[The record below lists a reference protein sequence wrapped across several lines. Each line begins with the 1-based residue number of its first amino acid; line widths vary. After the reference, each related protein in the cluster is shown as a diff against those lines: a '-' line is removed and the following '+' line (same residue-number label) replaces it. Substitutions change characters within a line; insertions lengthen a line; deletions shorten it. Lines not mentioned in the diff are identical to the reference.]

1 MEVKLMMCS
10 QKTTQQNNNRRS
22 FIKRSLSVGAVAG
35 GALLLGNQDALAQTL
50 MGKSKPQWQI
60 TVDGKIVKEGSF
72 ANEKEEFFIPVE
84 NGKAHI
90 VFVDGR
96 IFVHEDSHICER
108 KICAKMGSIRE
119 SGESIICKP
128 NKLVVRIL

>member
-1 MEVKLMMCS
+1 MMMCA
-10 QKTTQQNNNRRS
+10 QKTPHHNNNRRS

-35 GALLLGNQDALAQTL
+35 GALLLGNQDTLAETL
-50 MGKSKPQWQI
+50 LGKSKPEWQI
-60 TVDGKIVKEGSF
+60 TVDGKLVKEGRFSG
-72 ANEKEEFFIPVE
+72 EKEELFIPVE
-84 NGKAHI
+84 NGNAHI
-90 VFVDGR
+90 VFVAGR

-128 NKLVVRIL
+128 NKLAVRIL